1 MCTEAFCVSVCA
13 EGSGADAEVADS
25 QGCRPRV
32 LVSSRYPSLL
42 FVTVVALNKTH
53 KQDTKSHKPI
63 SLSVPDL
70 TWLTAPET
78 LSCVFMCFCFF
89 FFLQL
94 PCTFALCVCVYVG
107 LCVWKIRAPE
117 LMQGPRCDSRAQ
129 HIVGL
134 VDVQPSSSE
143 PFDRLVGEPC
153 CQDGQRLSRGV
164 RYCGRWVTLHRW
176 RTACDPHQVAIRRAE
191 RLHRVLLPDKS
202 PCFQHGEDVLYW
214 MYWHSSDF
222 FFFFWT
228 KLLQTAKSCC
238 CYGRGNIRLRVV
250 LYNLRFFHQEVFVT
264 SWASFDL
271 FRFLGDFSSLS
282 SSFGPPCYNLM
293 TGKQVKTFTIGI
305 SGSLSS
311 HSVFAA
317 CGARNVGRCWLG
329 CFCQSYASI
338 CWLKSIQQGLWYC

>member
-1 MCTEAFCVSVCA
+1 MWVFACGRLGPLSL
-13 EGSGADAEVADS
+13 
-25 QGCRPRV
+25 CRAHAV
-32 LVSSRYPSLL
+32 TAGLSTSLGWWTSSPP
-42 FVTVVALNKTH
+42 ALN
-53 KQDTKSHKPI
+53 
-63 SLSVPDL
+63 
-70 TWLTAPET
+70 
-78 LSCVFMCFCFF
+78 
-89 FFLQL
+89 
-94 PCTFALCVCVYVG
+94 
-107 LCVWKIRAPE
+107 
-117 LMQGPRCDSRAQ
+117 
-129 HIVGL
+129 
-134 VDVQPSSSE
+134 PSTDW
-143 PFDRLVGEPC
+143 FGEPC

-164 RYCGRWVTLHRW
+164 RYSGRWVTLHRW

-222 FFFFWT
+222 FFFFEQSYC
-228 KLLQTAKSCC
+228 KLLNPA
-238 CYGRGNIRLRVV
+238 VV
-250 LYNLRFFHQEVFVT
+250 MEEGISACVLFFIT
-264 SWASFDL
+264 SDSFIK
-271 FRFLGDFSSLS
+271 RFLSQVELLLISLDFWEIFSSLS

-311 HSVFAA
+311 HSVIAA